1 MPTPPASRTPH
12 MQDSSEEL
20 VTCPMLQC
28 LSYSAP
34 VVTRRQPELMH
45 QDPGSSDTPS
55 SRHLSIEVLRH

>member
-1 MPTPPASRTPH
+1 MPTPPTTRTPH

-20 VTCPMLQC
+20 VPSPMFQC

-34 VVTRRQPELMH
+34 VVTIRQPELMH

-55 SRHLSIEVLRH
+55 TRHLCIEVLRH